1 MRILRIVGIVLAF
14 VLLAAHF
21 SRAGSDVLAGLM
33 LLLPLLMAVRRPWAG
48 WTLRVLLVLGAL
60 EWLRT
65 LVRLVGE
72 RREAG
77 EDWLRLAVILV
88 AVAAVTLLAARAVR
102 IRGSETVPPA
112 SDGSG

>member
-1 MRILRIVGIVLAF
+1 MRIVRVVGIVLAF

-21 SRAGSDVLAGLM
+21 SRAGNDIIAGLM
-33 LLLPLLMAVRRPWAG
+33 LLLPLLLAVRRPWAG

-77 EDWLRLAVILV
+77 EDWIRLAVILL

-102 IRGSETVPPA
+102 IRGPKAEPP
-112 SDGSG
+112 DGSA